1 MPSVVDICNEAMD
14 LLGAATITS
23 LTENSKEARLCN
35 RKFDA
40 VRDSVL
46 RAHPW
51 NVAISRAALAANS
64 TAPAFGFTYQFP
76 LPTDPYC
83 LRVLSFWNSNVNNEL
98 AAYDSN
104 IMFKIEGRSIL
115 SNENDCRIVYIS
127 RVTDTEQFDPLLST
141 TIAHRLAADTA
152 YAITGSNSVSQ
163 QMFALYESRL
173 KEAKGVDSMEG
184 FPEQP
189 VADYFIDIR
198 Y

>member
-35 RKFDA
+35 RKFDT
-40 VRDSVL
+40 VRDAVL

-51 NVAISRAALAANS
+51 NCAISRTELAADS
-64 TAPAFGFTYQFP
+64 TAPAFGFTYKYP

-104 IMFKIEGRSIL
+104 VMFKIEGRNVL
-115 SNENDCRIVYIS
+115 SNEGTCNIIYIS
-127 RVTDTEQFDPLLST
+127 RVTDTEQFDTLLSAA
-141 TIAHRLAADTA
+141 IAHRLAADTA

-184 FPEQP
+184 YPEQP